1 MNKKKLPKA
10 IRTPIKK
17 SPTDTVRVSRAAAP
31 DRTDDPVKLK
41 MSQGGEKTAANS
53 LTPDVQRR
61 VRAVQVVKRFSFW
74 SGVAGLLPVPF
85 VDLAIVGALQVQMV
99 RLISHV
105 YDVPFSENRG
115 KALVAGLAGTII
127 PVSTGVGM
135 ASMVKSVPV
144 AGTAIGGLVTP
155 ALATAA
161 TYAIGMVFIQ
171 HFASGGTLL
180 DFEPPNYR
188 EFITREMQLHLGRPS
203 KAAPVSSDR
212 G

>member
-10 IRTPIKK
+10 IRPTAKK
-17 SPTDTVRVSRAAAP
+17 PATETARALGTAAP
-31 DRTDDPVKLK
+31 DSGKVPPSRAKAGV
-41 MSQGGEKTAANS
+41 TANA
-53 LTPDVQRR
+53 DRR
-61 VRAVQVVKRFSFW
+61 SRSAKVVERFSFW

-85 VDLAIVGALQVQMV
+85 VDLAAVAALQIQML
-99 RLISHV
+99 RLISRV

-115 KALVAGLAGTII
+115 KALVAGIAGTVI

-135 ASMVKSVPV
+135 ASVVKSIPI
-144 AGTAIGGLVTP
+144 AGTAIGVLATP
-155 ALATAA
+155 ALAVAA

-188 EFITREMQLHLGRPS
+188 EFISREMQSHLGRSSKTTPS
-203 KAAPVSSDR
+203 EPT
-212 G
+212 